1 MEKLTLYG
9 DGVGDA
15 MHANGTADK
24 KVNDGFFK
32 ALFGGLG
39 VGFRLTTA
47 LYSDHRQPFTH
58 Q

>member
-32 ALFGGLG
+32 ALFWG
-39 VGFRLTTA
+39 VGGGV
-47 LYSDHRQPFTH
+47 
-58 Q
+58 